1 MKTTNETTTI
11 EQLIINVSN
20 DKEIVKLIAKKL
32 NHYTVE
38 QFVSDAQQYIKAI
51 REGRMINSIGSVS
64 ASGMSRT
71 IKFLSCE
78 RYKNESNYNYRQ
90 YRAFF
95 TALGYN
101 QSRSNNN
108 YFSISGCGM
117 DMIFHTNYSI
127 IHKLKSLGF
136 IGDDDCRVL
145 AQQTPT
151 TI

>member
-1 MKTTNETTTI
+1 MNTTTQATNE
-11 EQLIINVSN
+11 QLVINVSN

-38 QFVSDAQQYIKAI
+38 QFVSDAQRYIKAI

-71 IKFLSCE
+71 IKFMSCE
-78 RYKNESNYNYRQ
+78 QYKDGTNHNFRQ
-90 YRAFF
+90 YWAFF
-95 TALGYN
+95 TALGY
-101 QSRSNNN
+101 SEARSKDG

-117 DMIFHTNYSI
+117 DMVFHTNYSI

-136 IGDDDCRVL
+136 ITDDECRTL

>member
-1 MKTTNETTTI
+1 MNTTTQVTT

-32 NHYTVE
+32 KHYTVE
-38 QFVSDAQQYIKAI
+38 QFVSDAQRYIKAI

-71 IKFLSCE
+71 IKFMSCE
-78 RYKNESNYNYRQ
+78 RYKDETNHSYCQ
-90 YRAFF
+90 YWAFF
-95 TALGYN
+95 TALGH
-101 QSRSNNN
+101 SEARSKNG

-136 IGDDDCRVL
+136 ISDDDCRKL

>member
-1 MKTTNETTTI
+1 MKTTNTTTI

-38 QFVSDAQQYIKAI
+38 QFVSDAQSYIKAI

-78 RYKNESNYNYRQ
+78 RYKDEANYNYRQ
-90 YRAFF
+90 YWAFF
-95 TALGYN
+95 TALGHSEARN
-101 QSRSNNN
+101 KNG

-117 DMIFHTNYSI
+117 DMVFHTNYSI
-127 IHKLKSLGF
+127 IHKLKSLSF
-136 IGDDDCRVL
+136 ITEDECRTL
-145 AQQTPT
+145 AQRTPT

>member
-1 MKTTNETTTI
+1 MNTTTQATT

-38 QFVSDAQQYIKAI
+38 QFVSDAQRYIKAI

-71 IKFLSCE
+71 IKFMSCE
-78 RYKNESNYNYRQ
+78 RYKDETNHSYCQ
-90 YRAFF
+90 YWAFF
-95 TALGYN
+95 TALGH
-101 QSRSNNN
+101 SEARSKNG

-136 IGDDDCRVL
+136 ITDDECRTL
-145 AQQTPT
+145 AQRTPT

>member
-1 MKTTNETTTI
+1 MNTTTQATS

-32 NHYTVE
+32 KYYSVE
-38 QFVSDAQQYIKAI
+38 QFISDSYKYINAI
-51 REGRMINSIGSVS
+51 REGRMVNSIGSVS

-71 IKFLSCE
+71 IKFMSCE
-78 RYKNESNYNYRQ
+78 RYKDENKHSYCQ
-90 YRAFF
+90 YWAFF
-95 TALGYN
+95 TALGH
-101 QSRSNNN
+101 SEARSKNG

-136 IGDDDCRVL
+136 ISDDDCRKL
-145 AQQTPT
+145 AQQTPI